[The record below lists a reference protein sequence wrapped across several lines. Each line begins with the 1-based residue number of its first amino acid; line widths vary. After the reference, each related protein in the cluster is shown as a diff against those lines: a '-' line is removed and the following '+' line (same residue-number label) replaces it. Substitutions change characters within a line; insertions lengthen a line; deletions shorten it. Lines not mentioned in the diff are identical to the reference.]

1 MLARQA
7 SMHAQASTLPDDHE
21 RRLRRWVG
29 IFVLVGLLELPLLMW
44 PWIGPLMQPKRYTN
58 HRDQVAAAL
67 QSHGVAVTQV
77 YLEQGW
83 PDQINSQTYGANL
96 IIQLADGANKKV
108 MGRIECREAKRRCWY
123 QVAALGIRRED
134 LSDLVPPAP
143 PEPSRLDRLQET
155 LSRLIG

>member
-1 MLARQA
+1 MQLMRATI
-7 SMHAQASTLPDDHE
+7 STPSDDND
-21 RRLRRWVG
+21 RRLRRWVNV
-29 IFVLVGLLELPLLMW
+29 IVLVGLLELPLLTW
-44 PWIGPLMQPKRYTN
+44 PWIAPLTQPKRYTN
-58 HRDQVAAAL
+58 HHDQIIAAL
-67 QSHGVAVTQV
+67 RNHGVTATQV

-96 IIQLADGANKKV
+96 IIHVDAGNGEKKI

-123 QVAALGIRRED
+123 QVATLRIRRED

-143 PEPSRLDRLQET
+143 PEPSQLDRLQEP